1 MYNRTRNLLRGII
14 IASIGGFIGNA
25 AYVCWDYAT
34 HPELYAMQ
42 SAPWYTS
49 ILTSAIV
56 SASILIIALVPLII
70 LGRLNKRPTHEKED
84 SHGKA

>member
-1 MYNRTRNLLRGII
+1 MYKRTRNLLRGIT
-14 IASIGGFIGNA
+14 IATIGGFIGNA
-25 AYVCWDYAT
+25 AYVCWHYTT
-34 HPELYAMQ
+34 HSELYAMQ

-56 SASILIIALVPLII
+56 SASIVIIALVPLII
-70 LGRLNKRPTHEKED
+70 FRCRSKRSTHEKED

>member
-1 MYNRTRNLLRGII
+1 MYKRTRNLLRGII

-25 AYVCWDYAT
+25 AYVCWHYAT
-34 HPELYAMQ
+34 HSELYAMQ

-49 ILTSAIV
+49 ILTSGVV
-56 SASILIIALVPLII
+56 SASIVIIALVPLII
-70 LGRLNKRPTHEKED
+70 LRRLSRHPTNEKED